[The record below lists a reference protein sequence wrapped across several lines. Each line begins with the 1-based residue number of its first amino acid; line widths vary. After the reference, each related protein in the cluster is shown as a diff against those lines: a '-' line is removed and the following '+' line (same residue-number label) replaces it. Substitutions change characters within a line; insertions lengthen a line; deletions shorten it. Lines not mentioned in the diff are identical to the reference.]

1 MDREP
6 HVLVIPFP
14 AQGHAGPLM
23 KLSTK
28 IAEHG
33 IKVTFVS
40 TEHMHAKITASMPQ
54 KAEQS
59 SLITMVSI
67 PDGLESHEADRRDLQ
82 KVRQSM
88 LTVMPVCLRNLI
100 EKVNK
105 SNDCEQISCVIADL
119 TVGWALEV
127 AEQMGIARAAVI
139 PYAPASL
146 ALVLHAPNLV
156 EAGLLDSNGNAMT
169 DEPILLSEGT
179 LPWKKKEYGWCF
191 PSQPHMQK
199 LFFGACSAVAQNLK
213 ISNWI
218 LCNSFYELDPPAC
231 DLIPNIL
238 TIGPLLGRDHLE
250 HSAVNFWPEDS
261 TCLGWLDKQAVG
273 SVIYVAFGSVAVL
286 SQEQLEE
293 LALGLESL
301 QQPFLWVVRP
311 DFMNKSHAK
320 LPDGFVERVSD
331 RGKLV
336 EWAPQEK
343 VLGHPSV
350 ACFLSHCGWNSTL
363 EGLSMGVPFLCWPYF
378 ADQYQNRNYIFD
390 AWKIGLRFFPDENGI
405 ITRQE
410 IQRQVKALLNDGGIK
425 ANALKMKQMARKSL
439 VEGGSSFRNFESFVS
454 QLKAIGC

>member
-1 MDREP
+1 
-6 HVLVIPFP
+6 
-14 AQGHAGPLM
+14 
-23 KLSTK
+23 
-28 IAEHG
+28 
-33 IKVTFVS
+33 
-40 TEHMHAKITASMPQ
+40 
-54 KAEQS
+54 
-59 SLITMVSI
+59 
-67 PDGLESHEADRRDLQ
+67 
-82 KVRQSM
+82 
-88 LTVMPVCLRNLI
+88 
-100 EKVNK
+100 
-105 SNDCEQISCVIADL
+105 
-119 TVGWALEV
+119 
-127 AEQMGIARAAVI
+127 
-139 PYAPASL
+139 
-146 ALVLHAPNLV
+146 
-156 EAGLLDSNGNAMT
+156 MT

-199 LFFGACSAVAQNLK
+199 LFFGGCSAVAQNLK

-301 QQPFLWVVRP
+301 QQPFLWVVRS
-311 DFMNKSHAK
+311 DFMNKSQAK

-343 VLGHPSV
+343 VLCHPSV
-350 ACFLSHCGWNSTL
+350 ACFLSHCGWNSTI

-410 IQRQVKALLNDGGIK
+410 IQRQAKALMNDDGIK

>member
-6 HVLVIPFP
+6 HVLVIPYP

-28 IAEHG
+28 IAEHR
-33 IKVTFVS
+33 IKVTFVI
-40 TEHMHAKITASMPQ
+40 TEHMQAKIMASMPQ
-54 KAEQS
+54 KAEKS

-67 PDGLESHEADRRDLQ
+67 PDGLESHEADRNDFQ

-88 LTVMPVCLRNLI
+88 LTVMPGCLKNLI

-119 TVGWALEV
+119 SVGWALEV

-139 PYAPASL
+139 PYAPANL
-146 ALVLHAPNLV
+146 ALLLHIPKLV
-156 EAGLLDSNGNAMT
+156 EAGILDSNGNAMT
-169 DEPILLSEGT
+169 DDVILLWEGT
-179 LPWKKKEYGWCF
+179 LPWKRNEYIWCF
-191 PSQPHMQK
+191 PNQPHMQK
-199 LFFGACSAVAQNLK
+199 MFFGGSSAVAQYLK

-218 LCNSFYELDPPAC
+218 LCNSFYELDSPAS
-231 DLIPNIL
+231 DLIPKTL
-238 TIGPLLGRDHLE
+238 AIGPLIGSDHSE
-250 HSAVNFWPEDS
+250 HPAINFWPEDS
-261 TCLGWLDKQAVG
+261 TCLSWLDKQAIG

-286 SQEQLEE
+286 SEQQLEE
-293 LALGLESL
+293 LAWGLESL
-301 QQPFLWVVRP
+301 HQPFLWVVRP
-311 DFMNKSHAK
+311 DFMNRSHAK
-320 LPDGFVERVSD
+320 LPDGFAERVSD
-331 RGKLV
+331 RGKFV

-350 ACFLSHCGWNSTL
+350 ACFLSHCGWNSTV

-378 ADQYQNRNYIFD
+378 ADQYQNRNYICD

-410 IQRQVKALLNDGGIK
+410 IQRQVKALLNDDGIK
-425 ANALKMKQMARKSL
+425 ANALKMKEMARKSL
-439 VEGGSSFRNFESFVS
+439 AEGGSSFRNFESFIS